1 MDVKQLISFG
11 LEEAKATEI
20 YNKIQ
25 DYISDEVKKKTK
37 EFEEKISLLNLNM
50 IVERH
55 LFKAGAKNIK
65 ATKALIDIDKLNKKN
80 IDEELIKQM
89 IDELKNNE
97 ETRFLFFE
105 QDVLKLKGFKPF
117 ETNLNKNTVNKNLS
131 YEELCKHYEKGI
143 F

>member
-25 DYISDEVKKKTK
+25 DYISDEIKKKTK
-37 EFEEKISLLNLNM
+37 EFEEKISLLNLN
-50 IVERH
+50 IVVERY

-105 QDVLKLKGFKPF
+105 EDALKLKGFKPF

>member
-1 MDVKQLISFG
+1 MDVKHLIQLG

-20 YNKIQ
+20 YNNIQ
-25 DYISDEVKKKTK
+25 NYTLEQVKNKTK
-37 EFEEKISLLNLNM
+37 EYEEKISLLNLNL
-50 IVERH
+50 IIERY

-65 ATKALIDIDKLNKKN
+65 ATKALIDFDKLNKKN
-80 IDEELIKQM
+80 IDEQLIKQM

-97 ETRFLFFE
+97 ETRFLFF
-105 QDVLKLKGFKPF
+105 DDDFIKLKGFKPL
-117 ETNLNKNTVNKNLS
+117 ETNFNKMAVNKNLS